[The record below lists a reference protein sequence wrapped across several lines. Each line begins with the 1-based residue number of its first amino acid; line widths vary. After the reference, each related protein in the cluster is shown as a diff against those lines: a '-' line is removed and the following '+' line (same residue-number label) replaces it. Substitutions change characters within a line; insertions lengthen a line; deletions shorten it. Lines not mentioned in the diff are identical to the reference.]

1 MSILKF
7 TPTVFVVD
15 DEYEIVIVSEKNSII
30 AVNIWGKEFYEENSG
45 VLSSEKNY
53 AKIRVPQALLNRA
66 GHYFVVCREAINRK
80 GYFSEI
86 GEPETQ
92 KFEFKPLKKTSDIH
106 VYHVA
111 DVHYNY
117 EVAAQAATYFGDD
130 TDLYIFN
137 GDIGEVETVE
147 NYYETLKFAG
157 DVTGGKV
164 PAIFTRGNH
173 DARGK
178 LAEKY
183 TEYFP
188 AVGKNVYFAFSVGC
202 LNGLVLDCGEDK
214 ADNHTDYAYKNP
226 HVYNGVNRFS
236 EYRQKE
242 LNWLRKTNIDNK
254 DNITFAISHIC
265 PSMATTIKNSCSD
278 IEHECYMA
286 WNKELERMNVKFM
299 ICGHIHNAMILYKD
313 SEKNILPHEY
323 PIVIGSKL
331 FKEKYVGGRVVVE
344 KYYGTALTINP
355 DKIEVAFT
363 DQNHE
368 ILEKHI
374 IKI

>member
-130 TDLYIFN
+130 TDLF
-137 GDIGEVETVE
+137 
-147 NYYETLKFAG
+147 
-157 DVTGGKV
+157 
-164 PAIFTRGNH
+164 
-173 DARGK
+173 
-178 LAEKY
+178 
-183 TEYFP
+183 
-188 AVGKNVYFAFSVGC
+188 
-202 LNGLVLDCGEDK
+202 LNK
-214 ADNHTDYAYKNP
+214 
-226 HVYNGVNRFS
+226 S
-236 EYRQKE
+236 
-242 LNWLRKTNIDNK
+242 I
-254 DNITFAISHIC
+254 FAIIHLH
-265 PSMATTIKNSCSD
+265 SCFQ
-278 IEHECYMA
+278 
-286 WNKELERMNVKFM
+286 KFY
-299 ICGHIHNAMILYKD
+299 CK
-313 SEKNILPHEY
+313 
-323 PIVIGSKL
+323 
-331 FKEKYVGGRVVVE
+331 
-344 KYYGTALTINP
+344 
-355 DKIEVAFT
+355 
-363 DQNHE
+363 
-368 ILEKHI
+368 
-374 IKI
+374 